1 MISNVIKS
9 LRALPGVVAITVLAS
24 MVHAVDD
31 DTETYHAGV
40 GTLSRAA
47 TFTSPAVAVDT
58 FTHTR
63 NRDEVFYAMFQPG
76 HTVDRIGNIKK
87 LKLNAN
93 GVLVDS
99 GGEPA
104 FDASTGEI
112 KSTATSYWSGSQ
124 DGPDVD
130 RGGVGGLLAARD
142 PATRTLYSNT
152 GTNSTLEVFNNTHF
166 TADALGL
173 ATDAQLFS
181 LLGAS
186 DQASFDRQLD
196 WGRGF
201 DAYDKDGDTI
211 TNEPR
216 NWILGDILHSR
227 PLVLNYGA
235 LGSATAAD
243 PDLRLLV
250 GSNSGFVH
258 LFSNSDGR
266 EDWAFFPKELAVIL
280 PQRRRNAVSNDHVYG
295 MDLTPVVYTYDS
307 NQDGT
312 LDASA
317 GDKAWVYLGMRR
329 GGRAYYALDVSSPD
343 SPRFMWR
350 IDHNSHGF
358 GELGQTWSEPQITTI
373 PGYKD
378 ASGVRKP
385 VLVFGAGYDTGKDQS
400 GVGTADQE
408 GRGIYIVDAQTGT
421 LVWSVTPAASSNTNL
436 RETGLLHSVPGKVTL
451 LDSNADGLT
460 DRIYFGDTGGN
471 VWRVDLPGNALPT
484 LSQDTWQINKLGAFN
499 GGSLATD
506 RRFFNAPDLVRIRLD
521 GRAVDAVIIGS
532 GDRANP
538 NASGVYNRVYMIR
551 DIATVPYNTSSPSLA
566 ACSDKSTLDF
576 RCTLPL
582 SDDDL
587 YDISDNTIITDA
599 DGVEAPALADL
610 QGSHGWRFD
619 LSSAGEKSL
628 AQTVTLNGRA
638 FVPAFTPLSGDGQMY
653 IFDIYSGDTGR
664 INLGSNIPAIP
675 SLHFSEDGTIRFL
688 LPPGAPASSTDQSG
702 EVECEGAVC
711 DPQESLRS
719 PYGNVWFQEG
729 YE

>member
-1 MISNVIKS
+1 MRLSDRAER
-9 LRALPGVVAITVLAS
+9 LALPAVIAIAVLAS
-24 MVHAVDD
+24 MVPAVAD
-31 DTETYHAGV
+31 DTEIYQAAV
-40 GTLSRAA
+40 GTLPQAA
-47 TFTSPAVAVDT
+47 TFISPAVAVDS

-76 HTVDRIGNIKK
+76 HTVDRMGNIKK

-104 FDASTGEI
+104 FDARTGEI
-112 KSTATSYWSGSQ
+112 KSTATSYWSVSQ
-124 DGPDVD
+124 DGPDVG

-152 GTNSTLEVFNNTHF
+152 GANSALEVFNNTHF

-186 DQASFDRQLD
+186 DQAAFDRQID
-196 WGRGF
+196 WARGF

-211 TNEPR
+211 VDEPR
-216 NWILGDILHSR
+216 DWILGDILHSR

-258 LFSNSDGR
+258 FFRNSDGR
-266 EDWAFFPKELAVIL
+266 EDWAFFPKELAANL
-280 PQRRRNAVSNDHVYG
+280 PERRRNAVSEGHVYG

-317 GDKAWVYLGMRR
+317 GDKVWAYLGMRR
-329 GGRAYYALDVSSPD
+329 GGHAYYALDVSSPD
-343 SPRFMWR
+343 SPLFMWR

-378 ASGVRKP
+378 ASGVPKP
-385 VLVFGAGYDTGKDQS
+385 VLIFGAGYDTGKDES
-400 GVGTADQE
+400 GVGAADQE
-408 GRGIYIVDAQTGT
+408 GRGIYIVDARTGT
-421 LVWSVTPAASSNTNL
+421 LVWSVTPAASSHTNL
-436 RETGLLHSVPGKVTL
+436 REAGLLHCVPGKVTL

-484 LSQDTWQINKLGAFN
+484 LSQDTWQINKLGTFN
-499 GGSLATD
+499 GGSVASD
-506 RRFFNAPDLVRIRLD
+506 RRFFNAPDLVRIRLE
-521 GRAVDAVIIGS
+521 GRAVDAVIMGS
-532 GDRANP
+532 GDRAKL
-538 NASGVYNRVYMIR
+538 NASDVDNRVYMIR
-551 DIATVPYNTSSPSLA
+551 DIATVPYNTPRPTIA
-566 ACSDKSTLDF
+566 ACSDKTTLDF

-582 SDDDL
+582 SDGDL
-587 YDISDNTIITDA
+587 YDISDNAIITDT
-599 DGVEAPALADL
+599 DGVEAPALSDL
-610 QGSHGWRFD
+610 RGSRGWRFD

-638 FVPAFTPLSGDGQMY
+638 FVPAFTPLSGEGRMY
-653 IFDIYSGDTGR
+653 IFDIYSGVSGR
-664 INLGSNIPAIP
+664 ISLGSNIPGTP

-688 LPPGAPASSTDQSG
+688 LPPGAPASSTDQPG
-702 EVECEGAVC
+702 ELECVGAVC
-711 DPQESLRS
+711 DPHESLRS